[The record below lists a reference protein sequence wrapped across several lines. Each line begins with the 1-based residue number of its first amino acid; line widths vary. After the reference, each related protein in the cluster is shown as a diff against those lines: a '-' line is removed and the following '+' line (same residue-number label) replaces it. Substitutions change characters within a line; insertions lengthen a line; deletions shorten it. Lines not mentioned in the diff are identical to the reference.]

1 MTTTKGLATR
11 ARIVEAAADEVREHG
26 VNAVTLDDVCRRSG
40 TGKGQLFHHFPRG
53 REQLMLAVAEL
64 EASLVFEDQ
73 QPYLSQLT
81 SAASWTAWCE
91 LMITRYR
98 DQGVNC
104 PLAVLIADVGR
115 YSPAAQDVAGQL
127 VRRWQEC
134 LREGIVA
141 TQAVGEANPSIDA
154 DRVAAAF
161 IAAIQGGVTV
171 LISTG
176 SSEHLEAG
184 LAICLEHLLLRTP
197 VVKAVDQV

>member
-1 MTTTKGLATR
+1 MTTVKGLATR
-11 ARIVEAAADEVREHG
+11 ARIVEAAAGEVRDNG
-26 VNAVTLDDVCRRSG
+26 ANAVTLDDVCRRSG
-40 TGKGQLFHHFPRG
+40 TGKGQLFHHFPGG

-64 EASLVFEDQ
+64 EAALVFDDQ
-73 QPYLSQLT
+73 EPYLSQLT
-81 SAASWTAWCE
+81 SAASWRAWCD

-115 YSPAAQDVAGQL
+115 YSPAAQDVAAQL
-127 VRRWQEC
+127 VRRWQAC

-141 TQAVGEANPSIDA
+141 TQAVGEADPGVNA

-184 LAICLEHLLLRTP
+184 LALCLEHLLTQTP
-197 VVKAVDQV
+197 VQVV